1 MLLIMKQP
9 DLGTALILYLI
20 ATTILMVVSLQLHVK
35 LLTLGGELLVGTAF
49 FLFKLHGYQK
59 KRLLTFID
67 PSLDPSGAGWHAR
80 QAIFAVGT
88 RQAGPARAGCTAR
101 RTSCNSCPST
111 GPISPSRCAPRSG
124 ASSAARSCSAAI
136 CS

>member
-1 MLLIMKQP
+1 MGLPMLLIMKQP

-35 LLTLGGELLVGTAF
+35 LFTLGAELLVGTAF

-80 QAIFAVGT
+80 QAHLRRRQRQVDRQGLAARHAKPAAV
-88 RQAGPARAGCTAR
+88 PARALDRLPVRGVR
-101 RTSCNSCPST
+101 R
-111 GPISPSRCAPRSG
+111 GVGLRRL
-124 ASSAARSCSAAI
+124 RDL
-136 CS
+136 